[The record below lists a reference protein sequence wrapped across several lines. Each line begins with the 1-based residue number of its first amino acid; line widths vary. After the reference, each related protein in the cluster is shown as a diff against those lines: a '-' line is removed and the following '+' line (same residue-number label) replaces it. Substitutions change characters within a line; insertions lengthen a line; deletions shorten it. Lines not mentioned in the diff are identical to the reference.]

1 MAITKDIIA
10 QMLEKEV
17 PKSEKIEIG
26 EYEINVTKLIPPS
39 YAGMIVDNVVEGCF
53 GNEGKYDPIR
63 KDALLRMFVITVYTD
78 IDLPDD
84 FDEAYAFIYHTGVYD
99 VIAPH
104 INQMQLDEITSAID
118 DSIEY
123 RLSVSTN
130 AIETSLVS
138 LQGELA
144 TALTQLKGV
153 YDGIN
158 PGDIKALMSAMSNTK
173 LDEGKLV
180 EAIIDKTK

>member
-1 MAITKDIIA
+1 
-10 QMLEKEV
+10 
-17 PKSEKIEIG
+17 
-26 EYEINVTKLIPPS
+26 
-39 YAGMIVDNVVEGCF
+39 
-53 GNEGKYDPIR
+53 
-63 KDALLRMFVITVYTD
+63 
-78 IDLPDD
+78 
-84 FDEAYAFIYHTGVYD
+84 
-99 VIAPH
+99 
-104 INQMQLDEITSAID
+104 MQLDEITSAID